1 MRQINCEIIAVGTEL
16 LLGQIA
22 NTNAK
27 WLSEQL
33 AVYGINTFYHTVVGD
48 NLFRVEEV
56 FRQAQQRSD
65 VIIVSGGLGPT
76 DDDLTREAFQQITN
90 LELVEDKESMD
101 KIEDFFVKQNL
112 EMTPNN
118 RRQARVFANAE
129 VLQNRVGMAPGMRVI
144 FDDKIWFF
152 LPGVPRE
159 MKQLALDGV
168 FPYLVSQLDS
178 QVTIQSMVLKF
189 IGIGESELE
198 HKLQCL
204 IRGQNNPTIAPL
216 AQKEGVVIRLTA
228 KEQTADQARALLEG
242 TKEKIL
248 EKVGQ
253 YFYGL
258 DNQTLEERLYLKLK
272 SQNKRLAAAESLTG
286 GMFTEKLVSIIGASD
301 VCLGGIVCYDTS
313 VKRNVLKIPDEII
326 DNQGVVSEECA
337 LAMAK
342 NVSEILKSDI
352 GISFTGVAGP
362 TTIDGHPVG
371 TVYISI
377 YQKDGKQLTEK
388 FVFQGDRFAV
398 RRRSMLK
405 GYELLLNFL
414 NS

>member
-76 DDDLTREAFQQITN
+76 DDDLTREAFQQLTN
-90 LELVEDKESMD
+90 FELVEDKESMD

-168 FPYLVSQLDS
+168 FPYLVSQLDA

-198 HKLQCL
+198 HKLQDL

-228 KEQTADQARALLEG
+228 KEQTADQARALLED

-313 VKRNVLKIPDEII
+313 VKRNVLKIPAEII

-342 NVSEILKSDI
+342 NVSEILNSDI

>member
-90 LELVEDKESMD
+90 FELVEDKESMD

-337 LAMAK
+337 LTMAK
-342 NVSEILKSDI
+342 NVSEILHSDI

>member
-90 LELVEDKESMD
+90 FELVEDKESMD

-168 FPYLVSQLDS
+168 FPYLVSQLDA

-198 HKLQCL
+198 HKLQDL

-228 KEQTADQARALLEG
+228 KEQTADQARALLED

-326 DNQGVVSEECA
+326 DNQGVVSKECA

-342 NVSEILKSDI
+342 NVSEILNSDI